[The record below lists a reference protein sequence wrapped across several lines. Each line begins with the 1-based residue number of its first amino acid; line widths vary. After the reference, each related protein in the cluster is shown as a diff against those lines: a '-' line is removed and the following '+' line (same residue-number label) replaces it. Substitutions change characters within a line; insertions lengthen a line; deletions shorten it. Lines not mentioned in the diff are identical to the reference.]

1 MQPQQTTKPEKQGDD
16 SMKFPDRNGNVWD
29 LKLTMR
35 TALRIDGYNY
45 DLYTKGQPF
54 SILNIDKG
62 TLEQLYTNSNLLF
75 AIIYAIVEPTAKVFF
90 RSQVEGSKETSQ
102 TQTSNSD
109 NTDSEE
115 ESTTEDLYQQAFVD
129 CLDGQSMLAAK
140 KAFWRAIEDFFP
152 GQGIGLFIQKMER
165 LVQRMD
171 ETMQELSPEI
181 DEEIEAMLQEGKKD
195 LRNTIKNS
203 RMEYSKKIQE
213 EKLGTT

>member
-90 RSQVEGSKETSQ
+90 RSQVESSKPTPTE
-102 TQTSNSD
+102 
-109 NTDSEE
+109 SESEWE